1 MLALTVTQLNKR
13 IKDIL
18 ENEVILEH
26 ITVMGEI
33 SSFSVT
39 RGIAYFNIKDDDSLL
54 SCVMFNCTQNYNVGD
69 KVQVTGN
76 INYYVKGGK
85 LSLSAIKI
93 ELMGQGELYQQY
105 LALKAKLELEGL
117 FDPSFKKPMP
127 RYIKRIGVITSK
139 TGAVLQDIINVTSR
153 RNPTVDLVLYD
164 TQVQGVVAVDQIV
177 QAINFFSNYDK
188 VDVIVVARGGGS
200 LEDLQPFNDEAVAR
214 ACFKCAKPIVSA
226 VGHETDFTI
235 IDFVADLR
243 APTPSA
249 AAELLAFDYY
259 DTCAILRGYI
269 DTFNKL
275 IDRAYS
281 EHAIVLTNYI
291 SVLQNCITDLVH
303 QLEFKIKDLLYFCE
317 NAIDSKV
324 DDTIY
329 RVNIALNTLDKLNPI
344 NLLRTGYAI
353 ISKDQNRL
361 KDYTKLKKDDIIDIS
376 TIDSEIKAQ
385 VISNTKRKV
394 NTKSAPKR

>member
-26 ITVMGEI
+26 IVIMGEI

-39 RGIAYFNIKDDDSLL
+39 RGIAYFNIKDDESIL
-54 SCVMFNCTQNYNVGD
+54 SCVMFNCRSNFNIGD
-69 KVQVTGN
+69 KVQVTGS

-85 LSLSAIKI
+85 LSLSASKI

-105 LALKAKLELEGL
+105 LMLKSKLEGEGL
-117 FDPSFKKPMP
+117 FDSAHKQSIP

-153 RNPTVDLVLYD
+153 RNPMVDLVLKD
-164 TQVQGVVAVDQIV
+164 VQVQGVVACEQIV
-177 QAINFFSNYDK
+177 EAINFFSNYDGI
-188 VDVIVVARGGGS
+188 DVVVVARGGGS
-200 LEDLQPFNDEAVAR
+200 IEDLQPFNEEAVAR
-214 ACFKCAKPIVSA
+214 ACYNCKKPIVSA

-259 DTCAILRGYI
+259 DTCNILNGYI
-269 DTFNKL
+269 YEYNKQ
-275 IDRAYS
+275 IDRAYN
-281 EHAIVLTNYI
+281 EYALLTNSCI
-291 SVLQNCITDLVH
+291 SALQDSVKDLVFK
-303 QLEFKIKDLLYFCE
+303 LELKINTLLQSCE
-317 NAIDSKV
+317 NAINDKV
-324 DDTIY
+324 ENTIY

-344 NLLRTGYAI
+344 NLLKSGYAI
-353 ISKDQNRL
+353 ISKDNIRL
-361 KDYTKLKKDDIIDIS
+361 KDYTKIKNGDIIQIS
-376 TIDSEIKAQ
+376 TKTNEITA
-385 VISNTKRKV
+385 KV
-394 NTKSAPKR
+394 MDNKERV

>member
-1 MLALTVTQLNKR
+1 MFALTVTQLNKR

-33 SSFSVT
+33 SSFSIT

-54 SCVMFNCTQNYNVGD
+54 SCVMFNCPTGFNIGD

-85 LSLSAIKI
+85 LSLSATKI

-105 LALKAKLELEGL
+105 LMLKQKLELEGL
-117 FDPSFKKPMP
+117 FDTNLKKPIP
-127 RYIKRIGVITSK
+127 RFVKRIGVITSK

-177 QAINFFSNYDK
+177 EAINFFSNYDL

-200 LEDLQPFNDEAVAR
+200 LEDLQPFNEEAVAR
-214 ACFKCAKPIVSA
+214 ACFKCNKPIVSA

-235 IDFVADLR
+235 IDFVSDLR

-259 DTCAILRGYI
+259 DTCDALNGYI
-269 DTFNKL
+269 EHYNRQIERTYNEYAMMIANFVTTFQDEVKELVFKL
-275 IDRAYS
+275 ELKVR
-281 EHAIVLTNYI
+281 E
-291 SVLQNCITDLVH
+291 
-303 QLEFKIKDLLYFCE
+303 LLNTCE
-317 NAIDSKV
+317 NIVQDKIDNAIYS
-324 DDTIY
+324 
-329 RVNIALNTLDKLNPI
+329 VNLLLNTLDKLNPI
-344 NLLRTGYAI
+344 NLLRSGYAI
-353 ISKDQNRL
+353 INKDKIRI
-361 KDYTKLKKDDIIDIS
+361 KDYTKLKIDDTI
-376 TIDSEIKAQ
+376 TIDTNTNQITAQ
-385 VISNTKRKV
+385 VIDNKKR
-394 NTKSAPKR
+394 

>member
-54 SCVMFNCTQNYNVGD
+54 SCVMFGCAQTFNVGD
-69 KVQVTGN
+69 KVQVIGS

-85 LSLSAIKI
+85 LSLSVNKI
-93 ELMGQGELYQQY
+93 EPIGQGELYQQY
-105 LALKAKLELEGL
+105 LALKAKLEEEGL
-117 FDPSFKKPMP
+117 FDSNIKKPIP
-127 RYIKRIGVITSK
+127 RFIKRIGVVTSK

-177 QAINFFSNYDK
+177 EAINFFSNYKD
-188 VDVIVVARGGGS
+188 VDVVLVARGGGS
-200 LEDLQPFNDEAVAR
+200 LEDLQPFNEEAVAR
-214 ACFKCAKPIVSA
+214 ACFNCQKPIVSA

-249 AAELLAFDYY
+249 AAELLAFDYH
-259 DTCAILRGYI
+259 DTCDVLNGYI
-269 DTFNKL
+269 EHFNRQIERTYNEYAMMITNFVATFQDQVK
-275 IDRAYS
+275 
-281 EHAIVLTNYI
+281 E
-291 SVLQNCITDLVH
+291 LVFR
-303 QLEFKIKDLLYFCE
+303 LELKVRELLNTCE
-317 NAIDSKV
+317 NAMLDKV
-324 DDTIY
+324 DNSIY
-329 RVNIALNTLDKLNPI
+329 GVNILLNTLDKLNPI
-344 NLLRTGYAI
+344 NLLKSGYAI
-353 ISKDQNRL
+353 INKDKIRI
-361 KDYTKLKKDDIIDIS
+361 KDYTKLNAGDTITIDTNTNQITAQIIDN
-376 TIDSEIKAQ
+376 K
-385 VISNTKRKV
+385 KG
-394 NTKSAPKR
+394 

>member
-1 MLALTVTQLNKR
+1 MFSLTVTQLNKR

-18 ENEVILEH
+18 EHEAILEH

-54 SCVMFNCTQNYNVGD
+54 SCVMFGCNNTFNVGD

-76 INYYVKGGK
+76 INYYIKGGK

-105 LALKAKLELEGL
+105 LMLKQRLELEGL
-117 FDPSFKKPMP
+117 FDSNYKKTIP

-153 RNPTVDLVLYD
+153 RNPTIDLVLRD
-164 TQVQGVVAVDQIV
+164 VQVQGVVAVEQIV
-177 QAINFFSNYDK
+177 EAINFFSNYDD
-188 VDVIVVARGGGS
+188 VDVIIVARGGGS
-200 LEDLQPFNDEAVAR
+200 LEDLQPFNEEAVAR
-214 ACFKCAKPIVSA
+214 ACFNCKKPIVSA

-249 AAELLAFDYY
+249 GAELLAFDYY
-259 DTCAILRGYI
+259 DTCDILRGYI
-269 DTFNKL
+269 DTFDKQITRIYNE
-275 IDRAYS
+275 YS
-281 EHAIVLTNYI
+281 MMIINYV
-291 SVLQNCITDLVH
+291 STFQEEV
-303 QLEFKIKDLLYFCE
+303 KDLLFSIELKINNLLNHNYSVVE
-317 NAIDSKV
+317 DMINNS
-324 DDTIY
+324 IY
-329 RVNIALNTLDKLNPI
+329 RVNIALNTLDKLNPSK
-344 NLLRTGYAI
+344 LLQSGYAMI
-353 ISKDQNRL
+353 LKDNIRV
-361 KDYTKLKKDDIIDIS
+361 KDYTKIKKDDIITIQTKTNQIS
-376 TIDSEIKAQ
+376 A
-385 VISNTKRKV
+385 KV
-394 NTKSAPKR
+394 LDNKECK

>member
-1 MLALTVTQLNKR
+1 MFALTVTQLNKR

-54 SCVMFNCTQNYNVGD
+54 SCVMFGCSQTFSIGD

-85 LSLSAIKI
+85 LTLSATKI
-93 ELMGQGELYQQY
+93 EIMGQGELYQQY
-105 LALKAKLELEGL
+105 LLLKQRLELEGL
-117 FDPSFKKPMP
+117 FDSNLKKPIP
-127 RYIKRIGVITSK
+127 RFIKRIGVITSK

-177 QAINFFSNYDK
+177 EAINFFSNYDL

-214 ACFKCAKPIVSA
+214 ACFECNKPIVSA

-259 DTCAILRGYI
+259 DTCDALNGYMEHFNRQIERTYNEYAMMIANFVATFQDEVKELVFKLELRV
-269 DTFNKL
+269 N
-275 IDRAYS
+275 
-281 EHAIVLTNYI
+281 
-291 SVLQNCITDLVH
+291 
-303 QLEFKIKDLLYFCE
+303 QLLNTCE
-317 NAIDSKV
+317 NIINDRIDNAIYS
-324 DDTIY
+324 
-329 RVNIALNTLDKLNPI
+329 VNLFLNTLDKLNPV
-344 NLLRTGYAI
+344 NLLRSGYAI
-353 ISKDQNRL
+353 INKDKIRL
-361 KDYTKLKKDDIIDIS
+361 KDYTKLKINDII
-376 TIDSEIKAQ
+376 TIDTNTNQITAK
-385 VISNTKRKV
+385 VINNKERV
-394 NTKSAPKR
+394 

>member
-1 MLALTVTQLNKR
+1 MFALTVTQLNKR

-26 ITVMGEI
+26 ICVCGEI

-54 SCVMFNCTQNYNVGD
+54 SCVMFGCNQNFNLGD

-76 INYYVKGGK
+76 VNYYVKGGK
-85 LSLSAIKI
+85 LSLSATKI

-105 LALKAKLELEGL
+105 LLLKQRLELEGL
-117 FDPSFKKPMP
+117 FDTNLKKSIP
-127 RYIKRIGVITSK
+127 RFIKRIGVITSN

-177 QAINFFSNYDK
+177 EAINFFSTYDK

-200 LEDLQPFNDEAVAR
+200 IEDLQPFNDEAVAR
-214 ACFKCAKPIVSA
+214 ACFECKKPIVSA

-259 DTCAILRGYI
+259 DTC
-269 DTFNKL
+269 DTFNSY
-275 IDRAYS
+275 I
-281 EHAIVLTNYI
+281 EHFNRQIERTYNEYAMMIANY
-291 SVLQNCITDLVH
+291 VATFQDEVKDLVFI
-303 QLEFKIKDLLYFCE
+303 LEFKVKELLNQCE
-317 NAIDSKV
+317 NIVQSKIENS
-324 DDTIY
+324 IY
-329 RVNIALNTLDKLNPI
+329 SVNILLNTLDKLNPI
-344 NLLRTGYAI
+344 NLLRSGYAI
-353 ISKDQNRL
+353 INKDKIRI
-361 KDYTKLKKDDIIDIS
+361 KEYTKLKKDDII
-376 TIDSEIKAQ
+376 TIDTNTHEIKAQ
-385 VISNTKRKV
+385 IIENKERV
-394 NTKSAPKR
+394 

>member
-26 ITVMGEI
+26 ISVMGEI

-54 SCVMFNCTQNYNVGD
+54 SCVMFGCNQTFNIGD
-69 KVQVTGN
+69 KVQVNGSV
-76 INYYVKGGK
+76 NYYVKGGK
-85 LSLSAIKI
+85 LSLSVSKI

-105 LALKAKLELEGL
+105 LMLKAKLEQEGL
-117 FDPSFKKPMP
+117 FDANLKKPIP
-127 RYIKRIGVITSK
+127 RFIKRIGVITSK

-153 RNPTVDLVLYD
+153 RNPMVDLVLYD
-164 TQVQGVVAVDQIV
+164 TQVQGVVAVEQIV
-177 QAINFFSNYDK
+177 EAINFFSTYDK
-188 VDVIVVARGGGS
+188 VDVVVVARGGGS
-200 LEDLQPFNDEAVAR
+200 IEDLQPFNDEAVAR
-214 ACFKCAKPIVSA
+214 ACFNCQKPIVSA

-259 DTCAILRGYI
+259 DVCSLLLGYM
-269 DTFNKL
+269 DTYNRL
-275 IDRAYS
+275 TERVYNEYAM
-281 EHAIVLTNYI
+281 VLTNYTTT
-291 SVLQNCITDLVH
+291 LQNCISNVVHDLE
-303 QLEFKIKDLLYFCE
+303 LKITTLLRDCE
-317 NAIDSKV
+317 EAVENKV

-329 RVNIALNTLDKLNPI
+329 RVNIMLNTLDKLNPI
-344 NLLRTGYAI
+344 NLLRSGYAI
-353 ISKDQNRL
+353 INKDNIRI
-361 KDYTKLKKDDIIDIS
+361 KDYTKLKNGDIINIS
-376 TIDSEIKAQ
+376 TNTNEITAQIIDNKER
-385 VISNTKRKV
+385 V
-394 NTKSAPKR
+394 

>member
-1 MLALTVTQLNKR
+1 MFALTVTQLNKR

-54 SCVMFNCTQNYNVGD
+54 SCVMFGCPQNFSIGD

-85 LSLSAIKI
+85 LSLSATKI

-105 LALKAKLELEGL
+105 LALKAKLEQEGL
-117 FDPSFKKPMP
+117 FDSNIKKSIP
-127 RYIKRIGVITSK
+127 RFVKRIGVITSK

-153 RNPTVDLVLYD
+153 RNPTIDLVLYD
-164 TQVQGVVAVDQIV
+164 TQVQGIVAVDQIV
-177 QAINFFSNYDK
+177 DAINFFSNYDT
-188 VDVIVVARGGGS
+188 VDVVVVARGGGS
-200 LEDLQPFNDEAVAR
+200 LEDLQPFNEEAVAR
-214 ACFKCAKPIVSA
+214 ACFECKKPIVSA

-259 DTCAILRGYI
+259 DTCDIFNGYI
-269 DTFNKL
+269 EHFNRQ
-275 IDRAYS
+275 IERTYNEYAMM
-281 EHAIVLTNYI
+281 ITNY
-291 SVLQNCITDLVH
+291 VATFQDEVKDLVF
-303 QLEFKIKDLLYFCE
+303 QLELKVNQLLNICESAVDEKIDNSIYSVNLL
-317 NAIDSKV
+317 
-324 DDTIY
+324 
-329 RVNIALNTLDKLNPI
+329 LNTLDKLNPI
-344 NLLRTGYAI
+344 NLLKSGYAI
-353 ISKDQNRL
+353 INKDKIRI
-361 KDYTKLKKDDIIDIS
+361 KDYTNIKKDDII
-376 TIDSEIKAQ
+376 TIET
-385 VISNTKRKV
+385 NTNQITAKV
-394 NTKSAPKR
+394 LDNKER

>member
-1 MLALTVTQLNKR
+1 MFALTVTQLNKR

-33 SSFSVT
+33 SSFSIT

-54 SCVMFNCTQNYNVGD
+54 SCVMFNCPNSFNVGD

-85 LSLSAIKI
+85 LSLSATKI
-93 ELMGQGELYQQY
+93 EIMGQGELYQQY
-105 LALKAKLELEGL
+105 LLLKQRLELEGL
-117 FDPSFKKPMP
+117 FDTNLKKPIP
-127 RYIKRIGVITSK
+127 RFVKRIGVITSK

-177 QAINFFSNYDK
+177 EAINFFSDYDK

-200 LEDLQPFNDEAVAR
+200 LEDLQPFNEEAVAR
-214 ACFKCAKPIVSA
+214 ACFKCNKPIVSA

-235 IDFVADLR
+235 IDFVSDLR

-259 DTCAILRGYI
+259 DTCDALNGYI
-269 DTFNKL
+269 EHFNRQIERTYNEYAMMISNFVATFQDEVKELVFKL
-275 IDRAYS
+275 ELKVR
-281 EHAIVLTNYI
+281 ELLNTCENIVL
-291 SVLQNCITDLVH
+291 D
-303 QLEFKIKDLLYFCE
+303 
-317 NAIDSKV
+317 KV
-324 DDTIY
+324 DNSIY
-329 RVNIALNTLDKLNPI
+329 SVNLLLNTLDKLNPI
-344 NLLRTGYAI
+344 NLLRSGYAI
-353 ISKDQNRL
+353 INKDKIRL
-361 KDYTKLKKDDIIDIS
+361 KDYTKLKIDDII
-376 TIDSEIKAQ
+376 TIDTNTNQITAK
-385 VISNTKRKV
+385 VIDNKER
-394 NTKSAPKR
+394 